1 MSQQC
6 LPPADFSQ
14 FKLRVSVKTPIE
26 NAYRAWASPA
36 GLGSWFIG
44 IMEFKG
50 PNGETRTGEDLAQ
63 AGDEYT
69 CYSRKDP
76 ANIVIKG
83 KVLKANGRDLFS
95 FTFSKECPVTI
106 SIYTDHSETIVELIE
121 SNLPTDEET
130 MRRHYVGDSK
140 GWIFYLT
147 NLKSVLEGGLDLRN
161 KNADITNVINH

>member
-1 MSQQC
+1 MPP

-14 FKLRVSVKTPIE
+14 FKLRVSVKTSVE

-36 GLGSWFIG
+36 GLQSWFVG
-44 IMEFKG
+44 IMQFTTPDG
-50 PNGETRTGEDLAQ
+50 HTRTGEDMVQ

-69 CYSRKDP
+69 CYNRNSP
-76 ANIVIKG
+76 TSLLVKG
-83 KVLKANGRDLFS
+83 KILKANGRDLFC

-106 SIYTDHSETIVELIE
+106 TIFTEHGETIVELIE

-130 MRRHYVGDSK
+130 MRRHYFGDSK
-140 GWIFYLT
+140 GWIFFLT

-161 KNADITNVINH
+161 KNSDITNVINF